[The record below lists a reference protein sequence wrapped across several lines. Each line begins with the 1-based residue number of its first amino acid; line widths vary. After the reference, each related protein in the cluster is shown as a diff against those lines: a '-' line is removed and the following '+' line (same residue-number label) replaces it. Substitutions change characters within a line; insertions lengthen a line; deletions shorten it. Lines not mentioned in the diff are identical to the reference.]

1 MDGDTP
7 LRTQHLVYDGSD
19 TPLQYGGGDTPLQYD
34 GDTPLQYE
42 GDTPLRSQ
50 HWLTSEHFLRD
61 KDFNLY
67 TFFYIKHI

>member
-7 LRTQHLVYDGSD
+7 LRTQHLVYDCGD

-34 GDTPLQYE
+34 GA
-42 GDTPLRSQ
+42 TPLRTQ

-61 KDFNLY
+61 IDLNLY
-67 TFFYIKHI
+67 FFYPII